1 MSWSNYQT
9 LSNVT
14 HVLNSYLIALQNN
27 NVKIK
32 IPFQNF
38 FLLIAKFRTLLNFS
52 SKTDRCNPIAN
63 KIHERINYQP
73 IQIWNVS
80 IHPKEHIEVN
90 NIFLNLSFSELGLK
104 VSIYFA
110 KLQAIIISKRSCIH
124 GVKGENASQRV
135 TKAVDVK
142 LFINNI
148 PTFCYPS

>member
-38 FLLIAKFRTLLNFS
+38 FLLIVKFRTLLNFS
-52 SKTDRCNPIAN
+52 SKPDTCNPIAN

-80 IHPKEHIEVN
+80 IHPIEHIEVN
-90 NIFLNLSFSELGLK
+90 NIFLNLSFSELGL
-104 VSIYFA
+104 
-110 KLQAIIISKRSCIH
+110 
-124 GVKGENASQRV
+124 
-135 TKAVDVK
+135 
-142 LFINNI
+142 
-148 PTFCYPS
+148 